1 MQPAGKFRHVGTL
14 QSRVETQNPSTGAI
28 VVTWS
33 TFEADVRADIRYLGG
48 LETLKSDAP
57 TAIARASI
65 RIRYRP
71 GVVASMRFVETDGP
85 TFDIKSISPDD
96 TGKREIDL
104 ICESGASNG

>member
-28 VVTWS
+28 EVTWS
-33 TFEADVRADIRYLGG
+33 DFETGVRSDIRYLGG
-48 LETLKSDAP
+48 LETIRADAQ
-57 TAIARASI
+57 TAVRKASI

-71 GVVASMRFVETDGP
+71 SVVETMRYVQESGP
-85 TFDIKSISPDD
+85 TFYIKSISLDS

-104 ICESGASNG
+104 VCESGVSDG